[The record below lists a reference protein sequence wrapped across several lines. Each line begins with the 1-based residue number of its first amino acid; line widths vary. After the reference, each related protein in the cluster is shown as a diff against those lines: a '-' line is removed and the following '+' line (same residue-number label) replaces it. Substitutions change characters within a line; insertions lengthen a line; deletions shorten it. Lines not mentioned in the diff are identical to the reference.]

1 MHTLRPRPRRAAV
14 LGLASVLSLSACG
27 LLDGTDPSGSPVASV
42 APGNQTEIS
51 IAVWGGFGLD
61 DLITEYEADHPAVS
75 INLISGDY
83 NPLHDSLQRELV
95 SGKGAPTIAAIGEDY
110 IAKFAAQPERFVN
123 LSTLGGNDYKD
134 AYLPWKW
141 AEGASQDGSAIIG
154 MGADVS
160 GLALCYRSDLFA
172 AAGLPTDRLEVSGAM
187 SDSWEGFL
195 TLGKQYTEASGGAA
209 FIDNATSLLNPI
221 RNQTGA
227 SYYDTSGTL
236 SPDAA
241 KPAFAIATRAISSG
255 LSAGYTQFSDTW
267 DKGLTDGS
275 FAATLCP
282 VWGMGYI
289 QGVVTKSN
297 YQPTWDIADIPGPG
311 GSWGGSFYTIP
322 AQASLEQRDAAWEF
336 LRWLLAPAQQL
347 KVFQATGSLPSQ
359 PSVYQ
364 DSSVKDYKIP
374 FFNDAPVGT
383 ILAKAVQELPVT
395 VSHDPRNGTVEAA
408 MEQVLDGVQTGDV
421 ASADAWK
428 VAVEA
433 AKVVDAS
440 NTNTPPTASPSPS
453 AGP

>member
-1 MHTLRPRPRRAAV
+1 MHTLRPRTPRAAV

-27 LLDGTDPSGSPVASV
+27 LLDGTDPSASPVASV
-42 APGNQTEIS
+42 APGDQTEIS
-51 IAVWGGFGLD
+51 MAVWGGFGLD
-61 DLITEYEADHPAVS
+61 DLITEYEASHPAVS
-75 INLISGDY
+75 ITLVSGDY
-83 NPLHDSLQRELV
+83 NPLHDALQRELV
-95 SGKGAPTIAAIGEDY
+95 SGHGAPTIAAVGEDY
-110 IAKFAAQPERFVN
+110 IAKFAAQPEQFVN
-123 LSTLGGNDYKD
+123 LSTLGADDYKD
-134 AYLPWKW
+134 VYLPWKW
-141 AEGASQDGSAIIG
+141 AEGTGPDGSTIVG

-172 AAGLPTDRLEVSGAM
+172 AAGLPTDRLAVSGAM
-187 SDSWEGFL
+187 GDSWEGFL
-195 TLGKQYTEASGGAA
+195 TFGKQYTEASGGAA
-209 FIDNATSLLNPI
+209 FIDNATSLLTPI

-227 SYYDTSGTL
+227 SYYDASGAL
-236 SPDAA
+236 RPDAA
-241 KPAFAIATRAISSG
+241 KPAFAIATRVINSG

-297 YQPTWDIADIPGPG
+297 YQPKWDIADIPGPG

-322 AQASLEQRDAAWEF
+322 AQASPEQRAAAWEF

-359 PSVYQ
+359 PSIYQ

-374 FFNDAPVGT
+374 FFNDAPVGS

-395 VSHDPRNGTVEAA
+395 ASHDPRNGTVEAA
-408 MEQVLDGVQTGDV
+408 MEQVLDGVQSGDV
-421 ASADAWK
+421 TSADAWQ

-440 NTNTPPTASPSPS
+440 NSATAASPSPS
-453 AGP
+453 AAP